1 MYPHSSLAQ
10 AEQQPCTVASALFL
24 SSPLNMVPNII
35 FQNDVPVRPNIIELA
50 NYEVPRSENST
61 PPNRGIYFWGSGTR
75 VKFLHTQF
83 QLYVTDS
90 FILVYTSTIFFLGYI
105 LSGEIQCMHA
115 CIGGFITCRSHY
127 MRKEPETT
135 CTVTS
140 RNIHAGMASG
150 ISRVILYFWC
160 AKQVPSSSKK
170 QHVQTFEAD
179 ICYQFSERK
188 PTNITWMI

>member
-1 MYPHSSLAQ
+1 MLD
-10 AEQQPCTVASALFL
+10 
-24 SSPLNMVPNII
+24 
-35 FQNDVPVRPNIIELA
+35 DVPVQSRLIIELA

-127 MRKEPETT
+127 MRKESETT

-160 AKQVPSSSKK
+160 ANKYQVVPKNNMYKPLKQIYVTSFQNENQP
-170 QHVQTFEAD
+170 
-179 ICYQFSERK
+179 
-188 PTNITWMI
+188 NTWII